1 MIRRLTVFSLAG
13 VLAALSLIGLAAA
26 EAEPDNAIKYRKA
39 VMSVVGGN
47 MSALV
52 MIAKGEVEHAEALA
66 AHAQM
71 LAETSELSLAAFRQN
86 TDGQGR
92 EKTTALGKVWSDW
105 DDFEEGMQTFTEEA
119 NKLASMAEAGDMDGL
134 RGQIGALGKACKDC
148 HDDFRS
154 K

>member
-1 MIRRLTVFSLAG
+1 MSRRITAFALAG
-13 VLAALSLIGLAAA
+13 VVAATSLVGLAVA
-26 EAEPDNAIKYRKA
+26 ETAPDNAIKYRKA
-39 VMSVVGGN
+39 VMSAVGAN

-52 MIAKGEVEHAEALA
+52 MIAKGEVEHEEALA

-92 EKTTALGKVWSDW
+92 EKTTAIAKVWSDW
-105 DDFEEGMQTFTEEA
+105 DGFEEGMETFTQEA
-119 NKLASMAEAGDMDGL
+119 NKLASMAEAGDMSGL
-134 RGQIGALGKACKDC
+134 RGQIGAVGKACKDC

>member
-1 MIRRLTVFSLAG
+1 MIRRLTAFSLAG

-47 MSALV
+47 MSGLV

-92 EKTTALGKVWSDW
+92 ERTTALGKVWSDW
-105 DDFEEGMQTFTEEA
+105 DDFEEGMEAFTEEA

-134 RGQIGALGKACKDC
+134 RSQIGAVGKTCKDC
-148 HDDFRS
+148 HDDYRS

>member
-1 MIRRLTVFSLAG
+1 MFRRITAFVLAG
-13 VLAALSLIGLAAA
+13 MLAAVSLIGLAAA

-47 MSALV
+47 MSGLV

-92 EKTTALGKVWSDW
+92 ERTTALGKIWSDW
-105 DDFEEGMQTFTEEA
+105 DDFEEGM
-119 NKLASMAEAGDMDGL
+119 
-134 RGQIGALGKACKDC
+134 
-148 HDDFRS
+148 
-154 K
+154 

>member
-1 MIRRLTVFSLAG
+1 MPRRLTAFALAG

-26 EAEPDNAIKYRKA
+26 QTAPDNAIKYRKA
-39 VMSVVGGN
+39 VMSAVGAN
-47 MSALV
+47 MSALA
-52 MIAKGEVEHAEALA
+52 MIAKGEVEHVEALA

-71 LAETSELSLAAFRQN
+71 LADTSELATAAFRQN
-86 TDGQGR
+86 TDGSGR
-92 EKTTALGKVWSDW
+92 ERTTALAKVWSDW
-105 DDFEEGMQTFTEEA
+105 DDFDEGMKAFTEEA

-134 RGQIGALGKACKDC
+134 PSQIGALGKTCKDC

>member
-1 MIRRLTVFSLAG
+1 MSRRITALVLAG
-13 VLAALSLIGLAAA
+13 VLAAVSLIGLAAA
-26 EAEPDNAIKYRKA
+26 QTSPDNAIKYRKA

-71 LAETSELSLAAFRQN
+71 LAESSELAPAAFRQN
-86 TDGQGR
+86 TDGAGR
-92 EKTTALGKVWSDW
+92 EKTTALGKIWTDG
-105 DDFEEGMQTFTEEA
+105 DDFDKGMEAFIEEA

-134 RGQIGALGKACKDC
+134 RNQIGAVGKTCKDC
-148 HDDFRS
+148 HDDYRS

>member
-1 MIRRLTVFSLAG
+1 
-13 VLAALSLIGLAAA
+13 
-26 EAEPDNAIKYRKA
+26 
-39 VMSVVGGN
+39 MSVVGGN

-105 DDFEEGMQTFTEEA
+105 DDFEEGMETFTEEA
-119 NKLASMAEAGDMDGL
+119 NKLAGMAEAGDMDGL